1 MNNKTFWDAMQD
13 LSPALFK
20 TYAAINKLSDNE
32 VGYCFATNESI
43 SIKLNKHEKSISRD
57 ISDLIELGYLFA
69 NQIKIGFKVIE
80 RRLYTAENIKTY
92 MKDQKNISKLI
103 KTTIVEKDK
112 IFYYYNE
119 ANSTGNKNVTR
130 KYTGNKSEEGTGN
143 NYGERTGNK
152 NVTVTNTNI
161 TNTNSTTTEINTKPK
176 KESSSSQF
184 LNILDS
190 STKANILSSNPNIT
204 EAEFNDL
211 YEKCKLEVQQGFAK
225 NLNSILVQSVRGLW
239 NFQAKVISTK
249 PTKQKPKSEKTI
261 VTIANDCI
269 DFYQC
274 CKDYHTVEDV
284 IQKFQKSCTGMNE
297 DLINNYT
304 EKLIKALKEIG

>member
-1 MNNKTFWDAMQD
+1 MNNKNFWDAMQD

-20 TYAAINKLSDNE
+20 TYAAINKLADNE

-57 ISDLIELGYLFA
+57 ISELIELGYLFA

-92 MKDQKNISKLI
+92 MNDQKNISNLI
-103 KTTIVEKDK
+103 KTTMVEKDK

-119 ANSTGNKNVTR
+119 TNSTGNKSVTR
-130 KYTGNKSEEGTGN
+130 KYTGNKIEDGTSN
-143 NYGERTGNK
+143 NFEERTGNK

-161 TNTNSTTTEINTKPK
+161 TNTNSTTTETNTEQK

-204 EAEFNDL
+204 EEEFNAL

-239 NFQAKVISTK
+239 NFQAKEILPKSTS
-249 PTKQKPKSEKTI
+249 QKPKVEKAI

-269 DFYQC
+269 DFYKC
-274 CKDYHTVEDV
+274 FKDYNTHDEI
-284 IQKFQKSCTGMNE
+284 IQKFKKSCIGME
-297 DLINNYT
+297 EELINNYT
-304 EKLIKALKEIG
+304 EKVIKALKEVG